1 MIAMRISELLSRW
14 RAWLGDLG
22 YAGERRALALLPLCL
37 FGLLYF
43 VLGVN
48 AEPGWGPALFGLS
61 LAYLVAFF
69 ALAAGWFWA
78 RWFASGLGW
87 SGFMVGLMAITML
100 GWHPTLAVYGG
111 LHALVVIMLMGGKM
125 AARYEMR
132 QGWRER
138 FAMDEYGV
146 ARLGKAVTR
155 GAGAL
160 PTLILW
166 ALAPREPQQS
176 LDWLVTTTSPQGLW
190 LYAGLGLLLLAL
202 VGLVFQR
209 GVAVLALG
217 AAAGIAGAAVLA
229 SGPFEIHSGMAG
241 LFAPWAGPW
250 TLAPTPL
257 ITLLFLTAAFLPWA
271 GPLAGYLTRRR

>member
-1 MIAMRISELLSRW
+1 MRIEQLSRL
-14 RAWLGDLG
+14 RAWVGELG
-22 YAGERRALALLPLCL
+22 YVGERRAVALLPLCL

-43 VLGVN
+43 VLGLN

-61 LAYLVAFF
+61 LSYLLAFF
-69 ALAAGWFWA
+69 SLAAGWFWA

-87 SGFMVGLMAITML
+87 SGFMVGLMALTML
-100 GWHPTLAVYGG
+100 GWHPTLAIYGG
-111 LHALVVIMLMGGKM
+111 LHALVVLMLMGGKM
-125 AARYEMR
+125 AARYELR

-146 ARLGKAVTR
+146 SRLGKAVTR

-176 LDWLVTTTSPQGLW
+176 LDSLLTSTGSQGLA
-190 LYAGLGLLLLAL
+190 LTIGLGLLLLAL
-202 VGLVFQR
+202 VGLVYRR
-209 GVAVLALG
+209 GVAVLALA
-217 AAAGIAGAAVLA
+217 AAAGVAGASVLL
-229 SGPFEIHSGMAG
+229 SGPFGIVAG
-241 LFAPWAGPW
+241 VGEQLAPWAGSW

-257 ITLLFLTAAFLPWA
+257 VTLGFLTAAFVPWA
-271 GPLAGYLTRRR
+271 GPLVSFLARRR

>member
-1 MIAMRISELLSRW
+1 MRISEQLSQW
-14 RAWLGDLG
+14 RTWLGELG
-22 YAGERRALALLPLCL
+22 YTGERRALALLPLCL

-61 LAYLVAFF
+61 LSYLVAFF
-69 ALAAGWFWA
+69 AVASGWFWA

-87 SGFMVGLMAITML
+87 SGFMVGLMALTML
-100 GWHPTLAVYGG
+100 GWHPALAVYAGMHG
-111 LHALVVIMLMGGKM
+111 LVVAMLMGKKM
-125 AARYEMR
+125 AERYELAPD
-132 QGWRER
+132 WRER

-166 ALAPREPQQS
+166 ALAPREGAE
-176 LDWLVTTTSPQGLW
+176 WLLATPGTQGVA
-190 LYAGLGLLLLAL
+190 LYLGLGFLLLAL
-202 VGLVFQR
+202 VGLVFR
-209 GVAVLALG
+209 RSAAVLALG
-217 AAAGIAGAAVLA
+217 AAACAAAAALLIAGPFGTHAADV
-229 SGPFEIHSGMAG
+229 GG

-250 TLAPTPL
+250 TLAPTP
-257 ITLLFLTAAFLPWA
+257 TLTLVFLTAAFVPWA
-271 GPLAGYLTRRR
+271 GPLARYLARSR